1 MNESG
6 AAAKTT
12 ACKSSHSLPDDLH
25 DTQLTICRCSIFW
38 HMQSCRKWD
47 TVHNGGLLHRGGGL
61 SIHKSSR
68 WPQNQ
73 KSLVSAILFKDWKQK
88 STSQH
93 FLSYRLLHDLVSLK
107 CKNWSWEK
115 KKRVIVSR
123 INCPPCDCVS
133 MERSRQH
140 FDSIFKKKQVG
151 ISNKIEMRQLVTDR
165 DDDGSM
171 CFHSLKLS

>member
-47 TVHNGGLLHRGGGL
+47 TVHNGGLLYRGGGL
-61 SIHKSSR
+61 SIHQSSR

-115 KKRVIVSR
+115 KKASH
-123 INCPPCDCVS
+123 CFQDKLPTMWLC
-133 MERSRQH
+133 EH
-140 FDSIFKKKQVG
+140 G
-151 ISNKIEMRQLVTDR
+151 KIPSALW
-165 DDDGSM
+165 
-171 CFHSLKLS
+171 FYLKNTSWN

>member
-1 MNESG
+1 MLKLSIYYMRTKSKRIIIGLWKPGNPCLINETRTRYENAEIWKQMNELS

-25 DTQLTICRCSIFW
+25 DTQLTICRCGIFW

-61 SIHKSSR
+61 SIHQSSR
-68 WPQNQ
+68 WPQHQ
-73 KSLVSAILFKDWKQK
+73 KSFVSAILFKDWKQK

-107 CKNWSWEK
+107 CKNWSWGEK
-115 KKRVIVSR
+115 KQVIVS
-123 INCPPCDCVS
+123 
-133 MERSRQH
+133 
-140 FDSIFKKKQVG
+140 
-151 ISNKIEMRQLVTDR
+151 
-165 DDDGSM
+165 
-171 CFHSLKLS
+171 KLW